1 MTEHT
6 YGVSEIVGTATT
18 SVDDAIRNGIS
29 KASRTVRNLAWF
41 EVVDVRGHIVD
52 GAVGHVQV
60 TMKLGFRIDE

>member
-18 SVDDAIRNGIS
+18 SVDDAIRNGIA
-29 KASRTVRNLAWF
+29 KASNTVRNLAWF

-52 GAVGHVQV
+52 GEVGHVQV
-60 TMKLGFRIDE
+60 TMKLGFRIDD